1 MKQSEHFKILGKKY
15 PRNLQS
21 KINTIYFEH
30 NNQKFEVD
38 MLYVTHR
45 NRYVFVQGWNETTN
59 EFRER
64 LDKIGIS
71 SIERQEEFLILLN
84 KYSKLGPMKE
94 WEK

>member
-21 KINTIYFEH
+21 KTNTIYFEY

-38 MLYVTHR
+38 MLYIRHR

-64 LDKIGIS
+64 LDKIGMT
-71 SIERQEEFLILLN
+71 SIESQEEFLTLLN

-94 WEK
+94 WD